1 MRAIGRLIN
10 LGGSYSQLAIY
21 QSGKNQLT
29 SLYVPSFLGYLSVS
43 TDSRNFNTDTNT
55 LGGSNN
61 GCISSLNHNQS
72 DYRLRFEEAQSERNI
87 IKILGLC
94 QELKQAG
101 QPSSEEL
108 QLSYQHVISILGHYG
123 LWTQLY
129 ATVNEL
135 MELIGLQE
143 INDLLWAT
151 ILEAFIQC
159 DRSTDV
165 IYSLMLST
173 RKDFGPHTM
182 SALFRAAI
190 LESNLSQSIFLL
202 QVATTLSL
210 LPKIP
215 KTLLI
220 QLACYLAE
228 QAQLVLAIDL
238 LHSFIIPIKDD
249 DHPDCV
255 VALINLLRICVQRS
269 DPKSTLHCY
278 SYLTNNHGEMIKD
291 LIDDGLMIEL
301 LLLSSRHIKAD
312 LTLNVLSQLIKFQ
325 RKLEI
330 PHLFPSI
337 IALCRAG
344 DRMAEVIQILVR
356 VGQDLQIGSEE
367 NEVIGFNLIVG
378 HLGGLHK
385 YRSVMQNNSKEDNGS
400 IEEEEGEQQESD
412 KREEAIKSL
421 NKSKLICR
429 DLLLEKLKDDQQSE
443 EASKILHSLVN
454 SLIKADLE
462 LGNPH
467 ESLSTFKSYY
477 CQSLNTNHSAPS
489 SFIFNPD
496 HLTLTLLKNIAE
508 QVPQN
513 HHHHQIVH
521 DQILEIINHF
531 QN

>member
-1 MRAIGRLIN
+1 
-10 LGGSYSQLAIY
+10 
-21 QSGKNQLT
+21 
-29 SLYVPSFLGYLSVS
+29 
-43 TDSRNFNTDTNT
+43 
-55 LGGSNN
+55 
-61 GCISSLNHNQS
+61 
-72 DYRLRFEEAQSERNI
+72 
-87 IKILGLC
+87 
-94 QELKQAG
+94 
-101 QPSSEEL
+101 
-108 QLSYQHVISILGHYG
+108 
-123 LWTQLY
+123 
-129 ATVNEL
+129 
-135 MELIGLQE
+135 
-143 INDLLWAT
+143 
-151 ILEAFIQC
+151 
-159 DRSTDV
+159 
-165 IYSLMLST
+165 MLST

-220 QLACYLAE
+220 QLACYWLNKLNFG
-228 QAQLVLAIDL
+228 QIQ
-238 LHSFIIPIKDD
+238 
-249 DHPDCV
+249 
-255 VALINLLRICVQRS
+255 
-269 DPKSTLHCY
+269 KSTLHCY

-325 RKLEI
+325 RKLRFHI
-330 PHLFPSI
+330 SFI
-337 IALCRAG
+337 NYCALSSG

-412 KREEAIKSL
+412 KP
-421 NKSKLICR
+421 
-429 DLLLEKLKDDQQSE
+429 
-443 EASKILHSLVN
+443 
-454 SLIKADLE
+454 DLE
-462 LGNPH
+462 LGNHMNLYLP
-467 ESLSTFKSYY
+467 
-477 CQSLNTNHSAPS
+477 LNHITVNHLIPIISPS